1 MNPYTFPGL
10 KGVKIL
16 EQYLIIAQGITPER
30 VVEVVCESLDITQK
44 ELKGKKRDRP
54 IAYSRHIISH
64 ILVKKMGLQLTV
76 VGKQHLGG
84 RDHSTVINSLRTFS
98 NLYDTDEPFRA
109 RYQFVIE
116 SLCIAGPKKEGD
128 EPPTTTSSQPVTRR
142 NR

>member
-30 VVEVVCESLDITQK
+30 VVEVVCENLDITQK
-44 ELKGKKRDRP
+44 DLVGKKRHRP

-64 ILVKKMGLQLTV
+64 ILVKKMGMQLSK
-76 VGKQHLGG
+76 VGKNYLGG
-84 RDHSTVINSLRTFS
+84 RDHTTVINSLKVFS
-98 NLYDTDEPFRA
+98 DLYETDETFRA
-109 RYQFVIE
+109 RYEFLVE
-116 SLCIAGPKKEGD
+116 TLCIAGPKKEGD